1 MFNEV
6 SLLFNEVPWL
16 FKEVQR
22 SSIKFDECLGSTSV
36 QLGSIF
42 QEDRSDRCGNKRG
55 SRRKVSS

>member
-36 QLGSIF
+36 QLGNVAEEKKS
-42 QEDRSDRCGNKRG
+42 
-55 SRRKVSS
+55 